1 MWRSLHQEPSVLSP
15 DGDVKMDG
23 LMLFSLFV
31 GVIAFTLLYAW
42 LVIHRQ
48 RTLAMEDALD
58 DRGLEVALAARRA
71 EAATAGEVIG

>member
-1 MWRSLHQEPSVLSP
+1 MLNT

-42 LVIHRQ
+42 LVVHRT
-48 RTLAMEDALD
+48 RALAMDDLHD
-58 DRGLEVALAARRA
+58 DRGLDRALAARRS
-71 EAATAGEVIG
+71 EAAGVDR